1 MNISQDEIA
10 TILRTIL
17 KAGGGWLIG
26 HGVISADSW
35 VSASAGIAAVGA
47 SLIWGI
53 ISARKDAAVK
63 ANANNRA

>member
-17 KAGGGWLIG
+17 KAGGGYLIG
-26 HGVISADSW
+26 QGIISADNW
-35 VSASAGIAAVGA
+35 VSASAGIASVAA

-53 ISARKDAAVK
+53 VSARKDAALK
-63 ANANNRA
+63 TK